1 MKHRKHRWMART
13 LAFLLSC
20 SALIPSENAVFA
32 ASKGRIAESET
43 NVIKEEKG
51 DENEKQ
57 ITAETLT
64 IEQGESF
71 EIEKD
76 FTGLALKKGE
86 KAVFMDVVSEDGQGF
101 FADRPGTYLAT
112 YLVTPEKGTCYELT
126 RKIVVRPREAENKR
140 ADRNQ
145 KSSKEDTE
153 ESDPVP
159 EPVLTEA
166 PEVPENAENL
176 KLDVSA
182 ENASFLSVVPE
193 TMTENRSVNVNLV
206 VGERLPYPSNLGNY
220 STTYFTVNGH
230 VAYCLES

>member
-1 MKHRKHRWMART
+1 MKHRKHRWLAGT

-20 SALIPSENAVFA
+20 SALIPSGNAVFA
-32 ASKGRIAESET
+32 ASKGRVAESET

-57 ITAETLT
+57 TTAETLT

-112 YLVTPEKGTCYELT
+112 YLVTPEKGACYELT
-126 RKIVVRPREAENKR
+126 RKIVVFVC
-140 ADRNQ
+140 
-145 KSSKEDTE
+145 
-153 ESDPVP
+153 PVI
-159 EPVLTEA
+159 
-166 PEVPENAENL
+166 
-176 KLDVSA
+176 D
-182 ENASFLSVVPE
+182 FLS
-193 TMTENRSVNVNLV
+193 L
-206 VGERLPYPSNLGNY
+206 
-220 STTYFTVNGH
+220 
-230 VAYCLES
+230 